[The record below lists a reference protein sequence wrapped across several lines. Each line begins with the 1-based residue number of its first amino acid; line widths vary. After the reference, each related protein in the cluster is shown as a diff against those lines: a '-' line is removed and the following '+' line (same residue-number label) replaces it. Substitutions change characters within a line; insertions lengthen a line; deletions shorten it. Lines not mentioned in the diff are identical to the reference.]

1 MNWKLITYWAMIS
14 QFKRSLLCY
23 CLILAFSCIM
33 LGQDLTHDYLPV
45 RTLKPSDQMIEEYM
59 SRYNAWGNST
69 AIGDSRVRATFR
81 KFIEQKTEFL
91 TALDSMDMLIY
102 GDSMTDLVER
112 IKDNIVAG
120 NQSLRGVEIK
130 IFIYRSNE
138 ANAFS
143 LGEGLI
149 LVSTGLLARMP
160 DVAQV
165 AFVLSHEIAHDA
177 MNHVFL
183 NLLRISESLHDGQ
196 MKKTFQK
203 ANRKKEGRNTE
214 INTVLNNFIAV
225 HMAYSQRNEFEADS
239 LGLVYFQQA
248 GFPTDGAIGALG
260 VLDSADYLTF
270 EDTLDLRHYFNF
282 EGYPFKSY
290 WLDTENSA
298 LQWERDT
305 LLFVIPDSLKSH
317 PDCDVRI
324 QRIEELSITDSDQ
337 AIDVTDEAIVMEK
350 LKDVFQFESLEGLLM
365 SKDYVMALYMSLQL
379 QSLYPENVYLKAVT
393 AHALLELAA
402 AFSRNEF
409 LEYVEFADMN
419 YPSGYNQM
427 LTFLHNMNSATL
439 YKLASYCL
447 REKLALVPDHAY
459 VGFLEVLNDHKDL
472 ITEEIVNRYTQ
483 QYEDEYFTR
492 LLRDKTISPSPSGRK

>member
-1 MNWKLITYWAMIS
+1 ML
-14 QFKRSLLCY
+14 FF
-23 CLILAFSCIM
+23 CLIMASSCAM
-33 LGQDLTHDYLPV
+33 MGQGLTYDYQPV
-45 RTLKPSDQMIEEYM
+45 RNLKPSDQMIEEYM
-59 SRYNAWGNST
+59 RRYSDWGNSN
-69 AIGDSRVRATFR
+69 AIKDPKVRTTFK
-81 KFIEQKTEFL
+81 KFITQKTEFL

-120 NQSLRGVEIK
+120 NQKLKDVEIK

-183 NLLRISESLHDGQ
+183 NLLRISDSLHDGQ
-196 MKKTFQK
+196 MKRTFQK

-214 INTVLNNFIAV
+214 INNVLNNFMAV
-225 HMAYSQRNEFEADS
+225 QMAYSQRNEFEADS
-239 LGLVYFQQA
+239 QGMVYFQNA
-248 GFPTDGAIGALG
+248 GFNADGAISALG
-260 VLDSADYLTF
+260 VLDSADYLMF
-270 EDTLDLRHYFNF
+270 KDTLDLRHYFNF

-290 WLDTENSA
+290 WLDTENAA

-305 LLFVIPDSLKSH
+305 TLYMIPDSLKSH

-324 QRIEELSITDSDQ
+324 RRISDLSVIDSGQ
-337 AIDVTDEAIVMEK
+337 TIDVAEEAKVMEM
-350 LKDVFQFESLEGLLM
+350 LKDVFQFESLEGQLM
-365 SKDYVMALYMSLQL
+365 SKDYVMALYLSLQL
-379 QSLYPENVYLKAVT
+379 QTYYPDNIYLKSVT
-393 AHALLELAA
+393 AHALIELAA

-419 YPSGYNQM
+419 YPAGYNQM
-427 LTFLHNMNSATL
+427 LTFLHNMNSSTL

-447 REKLALVPDHAY
+447 QDKLGSVTGHSY
-459 VGFLEVLNDHKDL
+459 IGFLNTLNEHKDV
-472 ITEEIVNRYTQ
+472 ITPEVVNLYAQ
-483 QYEDEYFTR
+483 QYKDDYFTG
-492 LLRDKTISPSPSGRK
+492 LLRDKAKSPLPASRK

>member
-1 MNWKLITYWAMIS
+1 
-14 QFKRSLLCY
+14 
-23 CLILAFSCIM
+23 
-33 LGQDLTHDYLPV
+33 
-45 RTLKPSDQMIEEYM
+45 MIEEYM
-59 SRYNAWGNST
+59 RRYSDWGTNT
-69 AIGDSRVRATFR
+69 TIADPKVRATFKR
-81 KFIEQKTEFL
+81 FIEQKTDFL
-91 TALDSMDMLIY
+91 TTLDSMNMLIY

-112 IKDNIVAG
+112 IKDNIIAG
-120 NQSLRGVEIK
+120 NPELNGVEIK
-130 IFIYRSNE
+130 IFIFRSNE

-160 DVAQV
+160 DVSQV

-183 NLLRISESLHDGQ
+183 NLLRISESLHNGQ

-214 INTVLNNFIAV
+214 INNVLNNFVAMQ
-225 HMAYSQRNEFEADS
+225 MAYSQRNEFDADS
-239 LGLVYFQQA
+239 LGLVFFQQA
-248 GFPTDGAIGALG
+248 GFTAHGAIGALG
-260 VLDSADYLTF
+260 VLDSADYLMF

-298 LQWERDT
+298 LQWEKDT
-305 LLFVIPDSLKSH
+305 TLFVIPDSLKSH

-324 QRIEELSITDSDQ
+324 QRIEELSLKDSVQ
-337 AIDVTDEAIVMEK
+337 TIDVAAEGIVIEK
-350 LKDVFQFESLEGLLM
+350 LKDVFQFESLEGQLM

-379 QSLYPENVYLKAVT
+379 QTLYPDNIYLKSVT

-427 LTFLHNMNSATL
+427 LTFLHNMNSTSL

-447 REKLALVPDHAY
+447 QEKLALVPEHAY
-459 VGFLEVLNDHKDL
+459 VGYLEVLYDHKDL
-472 ITEEIVNRYTQ
+472 ITDEVVSQYTQ
-483 QYEDEYFTR
+483 QYKDEYFTG
-492 LLRDKTISPSPSGRK
+492 LLKSKVKSPSPVGRK